1 MTYEQLRER
10 VDNIVSQAEDNVT
23 NVINDYNVDNDE
35 QIEIDT
41 TDLFNNFDTLKG
53 QLEIMLESSWH
64 Y

>member
-1 MTYEQLRER
+1 MTYKQLRER

-41 TDLFNNFDTLKG
+41 TDLFNNFDTLKS
-53 QLEIMLESSWH
+53 QLEIMLESS
-64 Y
+64 

>member
-10 VDNIVSQAEDNVT
+10 VDNIVSQAEDNVC

-53 QLEIMLESSWH
+53 QLEIMLESSWL
-64 Y
+64 

>member
-23 NVINDYNVDNDE
+23 NVINDYNIDNDE

-53 QLEIMLESSWH
+53 QLEIMLESS
-64 Y
+64 

>member
-23 NVINDYNVDNDE
+23 NVINDYNVQNDE

-53 QLEIMLESSWH
+53 QLEIMLESS
-64 Y
+64 

>member
-41 TDLFNNFDTLKG
+41 TDLFNNFDTIKG